1 MTHGMRH
8 RAELSLCHFAI
19 TPCPTCGDI
28 QAYATNAIYMIYRRI
43 YYRVSHR
50 YTMHNNSYDVKPSD
64 DVTVTTVPHQ
74 RMHESEAGAG
84 KAATENTSLSSVN
97 NNQTY
102 FADERVQVPETGTG
116 FSFRKLW
123 AFTGPGFLMSIA
135 YLDPGNIESDLQSGV
150 TARYKLLWVL
160 LSATILGLVMQRLSA
175 RLGVVTGLHL
185 AEMCYRQYKKVPR
198 LILWI
203 MIEIAIIGSD
213 MQEVI
218 GTAIALYLLSNKA
231 IPIWGGVLITV
242 VDTFTFLF
250 LDKYGLRKLEFFFGL
265 LIAIMAVT
273 FGYEYVVSAPS
284 QIDVVR
290 GMFVPWYNGMN
301 YDNKVLLQAV
311 GIVGAVIMPHNLYL
325 HSALVKSR
333 DIDRRQ
339 PAKVKDANMYYFIE
353 ACIAL
358 FISFI
363 INVFVVAVFAH
374 GLFNKTNNDVHKVC
388 EANNYTLGIETFD
401 TNNATLDADL
411 YKGGVFLGCTFGA
424 AAMYIWAVGILA
436 AGQSSTMTG
445 TYAGQ
450 FAMEGFLNLQW
461 ARWKR
466 VLFTRTIAIVP
477 TFLVAF
483 FADMNNLSNM
493 NDVLNAIMSLQLP
506 FATLPTIAFTSS
518 AQIMGEFRNGIVNKI
533 VSTALSILVIVINVY
548 FVIQTAQEDLPH
560 HWAIYLSMAVYA
572 ILYLI
577 FCAYLAIHMAVS
589 MGATSLGNNW
599 FVTKYI
605 GTPVSPTLGIS
616 NPAVYASLKINL
628 KG

>member
-1 MTHGMRH
+1 M
-8 RAELSLCHFAI
+8 
-19 TPCPTCGDI
+19 
-28 QAYATNAIYMIYRRI
+28 QK
-43 YYRVSHR
+43 
-50 YTMHNNSYDVKPSD
+50 SYDVKSSG

-74 RMHESEAGAG
+74 RMHESESN
-84 KAATENTSLSSVN
+84 KATENTSLSPN

-102 FADERVQVPETGTG
+102 FADVKVQVPETTTGG

-150 TARYKLLWVL
+150 VAKYKLLWIL
-160 LSATILGLVMQRLSA
+160 LSATVLGLVMQRLSA

-250 LDKYGLRKLEFFFGL
+250 LDKYGLRKLELFFGL
-265 LIAIMAVT
+265 LISIMAVT
-273 FGYEYVVSAPS
+273 FGYEYVVSDPP
-284 QIDVVR
+284 QLDVVR
-290 GMFVPWYNGMN
+290 GMFVPWYGGMN
-301 YDNKVLLQAV
+301 YDSKVLLQAV

-339 PAKVKDANMYYFIE
+339 PAKIKDANMYYFIE
-353 ACIAL
+353 ASIAL
-358 FISFI
+358 FVSFV

-374 GLFNKTNNDVHKVC
+374 GLFQKTNNDVYNIC
-388 EANNYTLGIETFD
+388 EASNYTLGMETFER
-401 TNNATLDADL
+401 NNVTLEADL
-411 YKGGVFLGCTFGA
+411 YKSGVFLGCSFGA

-483 FADMNNLSNM
+483 FANMSNLSNM
-493 NDVLNAIMSLQLP
+493 NDILNAIMSLQLP

-518 AQIMGEFRNGIVNKI
+518 VQIMGEFRNGIVNKI
-533 VSTALSILVIVINVY
+533 VSTALSVLVIMINIF
-548 FVIQTAQEDLPH
+548 FVVQTVQEDLPH
-560 HWAIYLSMAVYA
+560 TWPVYLGMSIYA

-577 FCAYLAIHMAVS
+577 FCTYLAIHMAVS
-589 MGATSLGNNW
+589 MGATSLGNHW

-605 GTPVSPTLGIS
+605 GAPVSTTLGIS
-616 NPAVYASLKINL
+616 NPAVYASLSSPH
-628 KG
+628 

>member
-1 MTHGMRH
+1 M
-8 RAELSLCHFAI
+8 
-19 TPCPTCGDI
+19 
-28 QAYATNAIYMIYRRI
+28 Q
-43 YYRVSHR
+43 
-50 YTMHNNSYDVKPSD
+50 NSYDEKSSGD
-64 DVTVTTVPHQ
+64 ATVTTVPHQ
-74 RMHESEAGAG
+74 RMHEAEN
-84 KAATENTSLSSVN
+84 KKATESTSLSPN

-102 FADERVQVPETGTG
+102 FAEERVPVPETASTG

-150 TARYKLLWVL
+150 VARYKLLWVL
-160 LSATILGLVMQRLSA
+160 LSATLLGLVMQRLSA

-198 LILWI
+198 FILWI

-218 GTAIALYLLSNKA
+218 GTAIALYLLSNKV

-250 LDKYGLRKLEFFFGL
+250 LDKYGLRKLELFFGF
-265 LIAIMAVT
+265 LITVMGIT
-273 FGYEYVVSAPS
+273 FGYEYIVSEPP
-284 QIDVVR
+284 QVDVIT

-339 PAKVKDANMYYFIE
+339 PAKIRDANMYYFIE
-353 ACIAL
+353 ACLAL
-358 FISFI
+358 FVSFI

-374 GLFNKTNNDVHKVC
+374 GLFDKTNNDVYQIC
-388 EANNYTLGIETFD
+388 ETNNYTIGMNTFARNNETI
-401 TNNATLDADL
+401 DADL
-411 YKGGVFLGCTFGA
+411 YKGGIFLGCSFGA

-466 VLFTRTIAIVP
+466 VLFTRTIAIIP

-483 FADMNNLSNM
+483 FADMDNLSGM
-493 NDVLNAIMSLQLP
+493 NDILNAIMSLQLP

-518 AQIMGEFRNGIVNKI
+518 VQIMGEFRNGIVNKI
-533 VSTALSILVIVINVY
+533 VSTALSILVITINIY
-548 FVIQTAQEDLPH
+548 FVIQTVHEDLPQ
-560 HWAIYLSMAVYA
+560 HWAVFLGMSVYA

-589 MGATSLGNNW
+589 MGATSLGNHW

-605 GTPVSPTLGIS
+605 GTPVSPTLGLS
-616 NPAVYASLKINL
+616 NPAVYARTNPAFTIQESLGGSFTSIPEY
-628 KG
+628 

>member
-1 MTHGMRH
+1 M
-8 RAELSLCHFAI
+8 
-19 TPCPTCGDI
+19 
-28 QAYATNAIYMIYRRI
+28 Q
-43 YYRVSHR
+43 
-50 YTMHNNSYDVKPSD
+50 NSYDVKSSGD
-64 DVTVTTVPHQ
+64 DIVTTVPHQ
-74 RMHESEAGAG
+74 RMHEASDG
-84 KAATENTSLSSVN
+84 KATENTSLSP

-102 FADERVQVPETGTG
+102 FADEKVPVPETASAG

-150 TARYKLLWVL
+150 VARYKLLWVL
-160 LSATILGLVMQRLSA
+160 LSATVLGLVMQRLSA

-198 LILWI
+198 FILWI

-242 VDTFTFLF
+242 IDTFTFLF
-250 LDKYGLRKLEFFFGL
+250 LDKYGLRKLELFFGL
-265 LIAIMAVT
+265 LISVMGVT
-273 FGYEYVVSAPS
+273 FGYEYIVSEPS
-284 QIDVVR
+284 QIDVIT

-333 DIDRRQ
+333 DIDRTQ
-339 PAKVKDANMYYFIE
+339 PAKIKDANMYYFIE

-358 FISFI
+358 FVSFI

-374 GLFNKTNNDVHKVC
+374 GLFDKTNNDVYKIC
-388 EANNYTLGIETFD
+388 EANNYTLGMETFAE
-401 TNNATLDADL
+401 NNATIDADL
-411 YKGGVFLGCTFGA
+411 YKGGIFLGCSFGA
-424 AAMYIWAVGILA
+424 VAMYIWAVGILA

-483 FADMNNLSNM
+483 FANMDNLSGM
-493 NDVLNAIMSLQLP
+493 NDILNAIMSLQLP

-518 AQIMGEFRNGIVNKI
+518 VQIMGEFRNGIINKI
-533 VSTALSILVIVINVY
+533 VSTALSILVITINIY
-548 FVIQTAQEDLPH
+548 FVTQTVQEDLPQ
-560 HWAIYLSMAVYA
+560 HWAIYLGMSVYA

-577 FCAYLAIHMAVS
+577 FCAYLAVHMIVS
-589 MGATSLGNNW
+589 MGATSLGNHW

-605 GTPVSPTLGIS
+605 GTPVSPTLGIT
-616 NPAVYASLKINL
+616 NPAVYASEIF
-628 KG
+628 